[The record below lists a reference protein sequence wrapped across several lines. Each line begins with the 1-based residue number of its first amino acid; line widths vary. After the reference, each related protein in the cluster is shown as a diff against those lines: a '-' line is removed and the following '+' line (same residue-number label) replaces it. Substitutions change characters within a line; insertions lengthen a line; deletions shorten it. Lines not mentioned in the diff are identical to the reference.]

1 MLLKK
6 RKKNEEVIYILI
18 WEDLQVILSEKS
30 KVEISVLWYAT
41 LCV

>member
-18 WEDLQVILSEKS
+18 CEDLQVILSEKS
-30 KVEISVLWYAT
+30 KVEISVL
-41 LCV
+41 